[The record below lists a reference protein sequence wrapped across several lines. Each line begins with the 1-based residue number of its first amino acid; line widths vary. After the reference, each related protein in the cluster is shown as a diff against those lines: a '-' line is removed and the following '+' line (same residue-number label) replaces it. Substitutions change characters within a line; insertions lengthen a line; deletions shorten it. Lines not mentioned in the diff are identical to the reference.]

1 MSQGERVRSIVA
13 QGWTM
18 MFMVF
23 LANITIDVVKSMIN
37 SNSTQ
42 WAEHIGMGG
51 AQFILV
57 IMAIYAVMPILIRT
71 VSARWFRVA
80 VVVLTILMMLF
91 VLAHE
96 FSHVG
101 TDKPFGVFHTL
112 DITHHLLAVLTVV
125 AATMWARQ
133 QDAQR

>member
-1 MSQGERVRSIVA
+1 
-13 QGWTM
+13 
-18 MFMVF
+18 
-23 LANITIDVVKSMIN
+23 
-37 SNSTQ
+37 
-42 WAEHIGMGG
+42 
-51 AQFILV
+51 
-57 IMAIYAVMPILIRT
+57 
-71 VSARWFRVA
+71 
-80 VVVLTILMMLF
+80 LF

-101 TDKPFGVFHTL
+101 TDKPFGIFHTL